1 MPALIRYYLA
11 LLLRSGR
18 WLPATIFYAAIVSIG
33 TQGSAK
39 VGEALGYA
47 GAILVPS
54 VAWLTRAA
62 LTAEPEAARHCV
74 AGAVGPRRPHIAAL
88 AAATIGGF
96 VLAAGGAAAM
106 LAAVGTVHP
115 IGALTAGLL
124 TMALCVLAGSAVG
137 ALCNPPILVRAA
149 WAIPIAGILAIT
161 VLVTTGSPVNAAIRG
176 ITPSDQGARLPL
188 LPAVLVIAAT
198 ALCWT
203 VSTYVAARKEFHVDG
218 DGN

>member
-11 LLLRSGR
+11 LLMRSGR
-18 WLPATIFYAAIVSIG
+18 WLPATLFYAAIVSIG
-33 TQGSAK
+33 TQGSTK

-47 GAILVPS
+47 GAILVPA

-88 AAATIGGF
+88 AAATIGGL
-96 VLAAGGAAAM
+96 VLAACGAAAM
-106 LAAVGTVHP
+106 LSAVGTIHP
-115 IGALTAGLL
+115 LGALTAGLL
-124 TMALCVLAGSAVG
+124 TMALCILAGSAVG

-161 VLVTTGSPVNAAIRG
+161 VLVAAGSPVNAAIRG
-176 ITPSDQGARLPL
+176 ITPSDQGAHLPL
-188 LPAVLVIAAT
+188 MPAALVVVAT
-198 ALCWT
+198 AVCWT
-203 VSTYVAARKEFHVDG
+203 VSTYVAARKEFHISESE
-218 DGN
+218 

>member
-1 MPALIRYYLA
+1 MPALIRYYVA

-47 GAILVPS
+47 GAGLVPS

-74 AGAVGPRRPHIAAL
+74 AGAVGPRRPHVAAL
-88 AAATIGGF
+88 AAATIVGF
-96 VLAAGGAAAM
+96 VLAAGGAAGM
-106 LAAVGTVHP
+106 LAAVGSIHP
-115 IGALTAGLL
+115 TTALTAGLL
-124 TMALCVLAGSAVG
+124 TMALCVLAGSGVG
-137 ALCNPPILVRAA
+137 ALCNPPLLVRAT

-161 VLVTTGSPVNAAIRG
+161 VLVAAGSPVNAAIRG
-176 ITPSDQGARLPL
+176 ITPSDQAPRLPL

-198 ALCWT
+198 AVCWT
-203 VSTYVAARKEFHVDG
+203 VSTYVAARKEFHVGETD
-218 DGN
+218 

>member
-1 MPALIRYYLA
+1 MSALIRYYVA

-47 GAILVPS
+47 GAGLVPS

-74 AGAVGPRRPHIAAL
+74 AGAVGPQRPHIAAL
-88 AAATIGGF
+88 AAAAIVGF
-96 VLAAGGAAAM
+96 VLAAGGAAGM
-106 LAAVGTVHP
+106 LAAVGSIHP
-115 IGALTAGLL
+115 TTALTAGLL
-124 TMALCVLAGSAVG
+124 TMATCVVAGSAVG
-137 ALCNPPILVRAA
+137 ALCNPPLLIRAT

-161 VLVTTGSPVNAAIRG
+161 VLVAAGSPVNAAIRG
-176 ITPSDQGARLPL
+176 ITPIDRAPRLPL

-198 ALCWT
+198 VVCWT
-203 VSTYVAARKEFHVDG
+203 VSTYVAARKEFHVDET
-218 DGN
+218 D

>member
-1 MPALIRYYLA
+1 MPALIRYYVA

-39 VGEALGYA
+39 IGEALGYA

-74 AGAVGPRRPHIAAL
+74 AGAVGPRKPHIAAL
-88 AAATIGGF
+88 AAATLGGF
-96 VLAAGGAAAM
+96 VLAAGGATAM
-106 LAAVGTVHP
+106 LSTVGTIHP
-115 IGALTAGLL
+115 TTALAAGLL

-137 ALCNPPILVRAA
+137 ALCNPPILVRAT
-149 WAIPIAGILAIT
+149 WAIPVAGILAIT

-188 LPAVLVIAAT
+188 LPAILVIAAT

-203 VSTYVAARKEFHVDG
+203 VSTYVAARKEFHVGESD
-218 DGN
+218 

>member
-11 LLLRSGR
+11 LLMRSGR

-47 GAILVPS
+47 GAILVPA

-88 AAATIGGF
+88 AAAAVVGF
-96 VLAAGGAAAM
+96 VLAAFGATAM
-106 LAAVGTVHP
+106 LAAVGTIHP
-115 IGALTAGLL
+115 LTALTAGLL
-124 TMALCVLAGSAVG
+124 TMATCVVAGSAVG

-198 ALCWT
+198 AVCWT
-203 VSTYVAARKEFHVDG
+203 VSTHVAARKEFHVGETD
-218 DGN
+218 

>member
-1 MPALIRYYLA
+1 MPALIRYYLT

-47 GAILVPS
+47 GAGLVPA

-74 AGAVGPRRPHIAAL
+74 AGAVGPRRPHVAAL
-88 AAATIGGF
+88 AAATIAGF
-96 VLAAGGAAAM
+96 LLAACGAAAM
-106 LAAVGTVHP
+106 LAAVGTARP
-115 IGALTAGLL
+115 TTALTAGLL
-124 TMALCVLAGSAVG
+124 TMATCVVAGSAVG
-137 ALCNPPILVRAA
+137 ALCNPPLLVRAA
-149 WAIPIAGILAIT
+149 WAVPIAGILAVT

-188 LPAVLVIAAT
+188 LPAVLVIAA
-198 ALCWT
+198 AAVCWT
-203 VSTYVAARKEFHVDG
+203 VSTYVAARKEFHLGETD
-218 DGN
+218 

>member
-1 MPALIRYYLA
+1 MPALIRYYIA

-18 WLPATIFYAAIVSIG
+18 WLPATLFYAAIVSIG
-33 TQGSAK
+33 TQGSTK

-74 AGAVGPRRPHIAAL
+74 AGAVGPRRPHVAAL
-88 AAATIGGF
+88 AAAAIVGF
-96 VLAAGGAAAM
+96 ALAAFGATAM

-115 IGALTAGLL
+115 TTALAAGLL

-137 ALCNPPILVRAA
+137 ALCNPPIVVRAA

-176 ITPSDQGARLPL
+176 ITPSDQNARLPL

-198 ALCWT
+198 AVCWA
-203 VSTYVAARKEFHVDG
+203 VSTFVAARKEFHVGESD
-218 DGN
+218 

>member
-1 MPALIRYYLA
+1 MPALIRYYAA
-11 LLLRSGR
+11 LLMRSGR
-18 WLPATIFYAAIVSIG
+18 WLPATLFYAAIVSIG

-47 GAILVPS
+47 GAVLVPA

-106 LAAVGTVHP
+106 LSAVGTIHP
-115 IGALTAGLL
+115 LTALAAGLL

-137 ALCNPPILVRAA
+137 ALCNPPILVHAV
-149 WAIPIAGILAIT
+149 WAIPVTGILAVT
-161 VLVTTGSPVNAAIRG
+161 VLVAAGSPVNAAIRG
-176 ITPSDQGARLPL
+176 VTPCDRSAHLPL
-188 LPAVLVIAAT
+188 LPAALVVAAT
-198 ALCWT
+198 AVCWT
-203 VSTYVAARKEFHVDG
+203 VSTYVAARKEFHISESD
-218 DGN
+218 

>member
-1 MPALIRYYLA
+1 MPALIRYYAA

-18 WLPATIFYAAIVSIG
+18 WLPPTIFYAAIVGIG
-33 TQGSAK
+33 TQGSSK

-47 GAILVPS
+47 GAILVPA

-74 AGAVGPRRPHIAAL
+74 AGALGPRRPHIAAL

-96 VLAAGGAAAM
+96 ALAACGAGAM
-106 LAAVGTVHP
+106 LAAVGTIHP
-115 IGALTAGLL
+115 LTALTAGLL

-137 ALCNPPILVRAA
+137 ALCNPPLMVRAA

-176 ITPSDQGARLPL
+176 ITPSDHGARLPL
-188 LPAVLVIAAT
+188 LPAAAVIAAT
-198 ALCWT
+198 AVCWT
-203 VSTYVAARKEFHVDG
+203 VSTYVAARKEFHVAEAD
-218 DGN
+218 

>member
-1 MPALIRYYLA
+1 MPALIRYYVA
-11 LLLRSGR
+11 LLMRSGR
-18 WLPATIFYAAIVSIG
+18 WLPATLFYAAIVTIG

-96 VLAAGGAAAM
+96 VLAAFGAAAM
-106 LAAVGTVHP
+106 LASVGTLHP
-115 IGALTAGLL
+115 TGALTAGLL

-149 WAIPIAGILAIT
+149 WAIPIAGIVAIT
-161 VLVTTGSPVNAAIRG
+161 VLVATGSPVNAAIRG
-176 ITPSDQGARLPL
+176 ITPSDQGAKLPL
-188 LPAVLVIAAT
+188 LPAVLVVAAT
-198 ALCWT
+198 AVCWA
-203 VSTYVAARKEFHVDG
+203 VSTYVAARKEFHVGEAD
-218 DGN
+218 

>member
-1 MPALIRYYLA
+1 MSALIRYYVA

-47 GAILVPS
+47 GAGLVPS

-88 AAATIGGF
+88 AAAAIVGF
-96 VLAAGGAAAM
+96 VPAAGGAAGM
-106 LAAVGTVHP
+106 LAAVGSVHP
-115 IGALTAGLL
+115 TTALTAGLL
-124 TMALCVLAGSAVG
+124 TMATCVVAGSAVG
-137 ALCNPPILVRAA
+137 ALCNPPLLIRAT

-161 VLVTTGSPVNAAIRG
+161 VLVAAGSPVNAAIRG
-176 ITPSDQGARLPL
+176 ITPIDRAPRLPL

-198 ALCWT
+198 AVCWT
-203 VSTYVAARKEFHVDG
+203 VSTYVAARKEFHVGETD
-218 DGN
+218 

>member
-11 LLLRSGR
+11 LLVRSGR
-18 WLPATIFYAAIVSIG
+18 WLPATIFYAAIVAIG

-74 AGAVGPRRPHIAAL
+74 AGALGPRRPHLAAL
-88 AAATIGGF
+88 AAAAIAGF
-96 VLAAGGAAAM
+96 ALAAFGAAAM
-106 LAAVGTVHP
+106 LAAVGTVRP
-115 IGALTAGLL
+115 LTALAAGLL
-124 TMALCVLAGSAVG
+124 TMATCVLAGSAVG

-149 WAIPIAGILAIT
+149 WAIPIAGIVAIT
-161 VLVTTGSPVNAAIRG
+161 VLVAAGSPVNAAIRG
-176 ITPSDQGARLPL
+176 ITPSDRGARLPV
-188 LPAVLVIAAT
+188 LPTVLVVVAT
-198 ALCWT
+198 AACWA
-203 VSTYVAARKEFHVDG
+203 VSTYVAARKEFHVGEAD
-218 DGN
+218 

>member
-1 MPALIRYYLA
+1 MPALIRYYVA

-47 GAILVPS
+47 GAGLVPS

-88 AAATIGGF
+88 AAAAIVGF
-96 VLAAGGAAAM
+96 VLAACGAAGM
-106 LAAVGTVHP
+106 LAAVGTTHP
-115 IGALTAGLL
+115 ASALTAGLL
-124 TMALCVLAGSAVG
+124 TMATCVVAGSAVG
-137 ALCNPPILVRAA
+137 ALCNPPILVRAT

-161 VLVTTGSPVNAAIRG
+161 VLVAAGSPVNAAIRG
-176 ITPSDQGARLPL
+176 ITPSDRGARLPL
-188 LPAVLVIAAT
+188 LPTVLVIAAT
-198 ALCWT
+198 AVCWT
-203 VSTYVAARKEFHVDG
+203 VSTYVAARKEFHVGETD
-218 DGN
+218 